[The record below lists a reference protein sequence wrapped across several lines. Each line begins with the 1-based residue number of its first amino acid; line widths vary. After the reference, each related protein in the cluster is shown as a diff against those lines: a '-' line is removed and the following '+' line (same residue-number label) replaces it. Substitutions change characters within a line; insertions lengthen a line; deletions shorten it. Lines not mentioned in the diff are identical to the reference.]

1 MTRARATFMGATLLL
16 ATTVAA
22 APADS
27 PKCKDHPLFPTRMP
41 EYVLDAC
48 QSQPFGSYDFW
59 AASGPKT
66 TVEGKFTFLTYTFA
80 GARGTEPS
88 GIEVIR
94 NYENAAQK
102 IGGTL
107 LQTKPGWWRNG
118 KVVKD
123 GAETWF
129 QVEKGNGKIW
139 VRIVEKEAMEQ
150 HVVADAAALGNGI
163 GSTGHVAVYGV
174 LFDTDS
180 AAIKPESAAALAEI
194 AKLLRDDA
202 ALRVFVVGHTDTTGP
217 VEHNLQLSQARA
229 ESVRQARAPPHGIA
243 AARLRALGCGP
254 FAPVGSNDSEAGRAE
269 NRRVELVK
277 Q

>member
-1 MTRARATFMGATLLL
+1 MGVTLLL

-22 APADS
+22 APVDN

-41 EYVLDAC
+41 GYVLEAC
-48 QSQPFGSYDFW
+48 QTQPFGSYEFW

-66 TVEGKFTFLTYTFA
+66 PVEGKFTFLTYALA
-80 GARGTEPS
+80 GARETEPS
-88 GIEVIR
+88 GIEVVR

-102 IGGTL
+102 IGATL

-118 KVVKD
+118 KVVKG

-129 QVEKGNGKIW
+129 QVEKGNGRIW
-139 VRIVEKEAMEQ
+139 LRVVEKQAMAQ
-150 HVVADAAALGNGI
+150 HVVADAAALGSDI
-163 GSTGHVAVYGV
+163 RATGHVAVYGV

-194 AKLLRDDA
+194 AALLRGDPT
-202 ALRVFVVGHTDTTGP
+202 LKVFVVGHTDTTGS
-217 VEHNLQLSQARA
+217 VEHNVQLSQARA
-229 ESVRQARAPPHGIA
+229 ESVRAALTATHGIA
-243 AARLRALGCGP
+243 AERLRAFGCGP
-254 FAPVGSNDSEAGRAE
+254 FAPVASNDSEDGRAK